1 MNSKTEK
8 LISTGLSLARDAGAA
23 AVEAG
28 SRVGTNLVKVG
39 VPQAQKLA
47 SRVKGAVSVGAGL
60 AIAKKGGKVALAA
73 ARKNPIATAAAAAVL
88 AGVGVGVMVA
98 RKRKAA
104 KAAAAAS
111 GKPAPKKLAAKNMRA
126 NGAAPAKKAPAKRA
140 STARARKPTGTSTH

>member
-73 ARKNPIATAAAAAVL
+73 AKKNPIATAAAAAVL

-104 KAAAAAS
+104 RDAAAS
-111 GKPAPKKLAAKNMRA
+111 GKPAPKKLTAKNMRA
-126 NGAAPAKKAPAKRA
+126 NGAAAAKKAPAKRA
-140 STARARKPTGTSTH
+140 SSTRARKPTGASTH